1 MSEEAEEVKEPEES
15 DAATATATSKEDEGE
30 NLEASQ
36 PAVAD
41 EEEPAAA
48 PSAPEDVAAEEV
60 ASAPVESAAAA
71 SAPVDDVAA
80 TEAEKVPEEVSS
92 GAAKDDGKWAVDT
105 SYINTRTK
113 DVGNLDARRTADA
126 GEVSE
131 SADIAKLGAVVSS
144 ATVKEDGKWTVDTS
158 YINNRTKDVQNL
170 DGRKSV
176 MADGI
181 DATKVTATV
190 SSGTVKK
197 DGDGKWTVDTSY
209 VNNRT
214 LDVDR
219 LDGRRKTVD
228 DGRQPEQKSLSC
240 AYDTSSTVKQEGGKW
255 KVDTSYIGYRTGD
268 TDNLVKKMDK
278 KDDVQYSDPST
289 VKHSHADLTDKA
301 KPRPGG
307 VDPARK
313 EEYLSDEEFQTV
325 FGMTPAAFRG
335 LPKWKQSN
343 LKKAK
348 ELF

>member
-1 MSEEAEEVKEPEES
+1 
-15 DAATATATSKEDEGE
+15 
-30 NLEASQ
+30 
-36 PAVAD
+36 
-41 EEEPAAA
+41 
-48 PSAPEDVAAEEV
+48 
-60 ASAPVESAAAA
+60 
-71 SAPVDDVAA
+71 
-80 TEAEKVPEEVSS
+80 
-92 GAAKDDGKWAVDT
+92 
-105 SYINTRTK
+105 
-113 DVGNLDARRTADA
+113 
-126 GEVSE
+126 
-131 SADIAKLGAVVSS
+131 
-144 ATVKEDGKWTVDTS
+144 
-158 YINNRTKDVQNL
+158 
-170 DGRKSV
+170 

-348 ELF
+348 ELAPSRRVCGPGKSWLSSDAMRRAARSHAMCDCATECAHRHTWTSSNDQ